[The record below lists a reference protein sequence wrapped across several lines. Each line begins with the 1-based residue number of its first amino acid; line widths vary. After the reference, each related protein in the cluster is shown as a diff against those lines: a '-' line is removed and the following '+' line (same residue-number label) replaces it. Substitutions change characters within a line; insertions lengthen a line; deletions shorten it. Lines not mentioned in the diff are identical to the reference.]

1 MSDSKSICP
10 DCGAALDGGVFAG
23 LCPACMMGGGGKT
36 LFSGPASTI
45 VTKPGDLPGY
55 SMSGVLG
62 RGGMGSVYR
71 AQQLDLERDVA
82 VKVISEKGLD
92 PEFAERFVREAKIL
106 AQLEHPNIP
115 PIYELGTDEEGQLFY
130 SMKVVK
136 GRTLQ
141 AILTAIRDGTEK
153 NMPLERLLDLFRR
166 VCDAVA
172 FAHSRGIIHRD
183 LKPENIMVGEF
194 GEVLVM
200 DWGLAKTRQGDKE
213 TGRQGE
219 EETPDLEISSS
230 HGLPISLSG
239 MTLSGAVLGTPHY
252 MSPEQAEGRDVD
264 ARSDVYAL
272 GAVLY
277 AILTLRPPV
286 AGETLDEVLS
296 KVKTGAILP
305 PTIDLKHL
313 GRARVPGA
321 LAAVALK
328 ALAREKE
335 RRFASVSELAADID
349 AWRSGFAT
357 QAEHAGA
364 WSLLWLFVMRHRTV
378 SLAALL
384 VLLLSAGF
392 MMKVI
397 ASERRA
403 TRESEAARQALAESR
418 LSLAEAAFRQND
430 WSQMQA
436 QLRLV
441 PDDLRGTDWR
451 YLMRRADMSHMLVEE
466 HVTAAAPHPREA
478 GVFALVTGGVLKLM
492 HVREKR
498 VLREFTGLLPR
509 NSEVRALTF
518 DKEGARIAVGG
529 RKILLVLDAASGE
542 VLQRLPTED
551 LSVELV
557 FSPEGSLL
565 MQRSAGMVFMW
576 ELSSAKPLW
585 SQRFQPVEV
594 PDPRGTALF
603 HPDGARVL
611 VGNGMLHEAEA
622 RTGKHLRALGEKS
635 GRLTTAVLSADG
647 SLLFMITSRG
657 EITCREL
664 ESGRVIW
671 SAREEWGQSTA
682 MRLSVDGKRLFTL
695 SQLETGLYTVR
706 MRDAEDGWALH
717 TLSGGIGMA
726 HSLALHPISG
736 DLLSFQPTARL
747 WDVSEAAPRLDVPSA
762 TNCRDLEFFGADDVI
777 LAGIEGNPAVIRHLD
792 GRTLW
797 KDENERMH
805 RYSISRDG
813 KHAALMANHRAPG
826 AEYMLLEREK
836 DTFREIVRQPLSDKK
851 NQVQR
856 GEPLLSPDGL
866 QVLFWKPDKP
876 VGLHEARSGRFITNL
891 ALDAE
896 RPSVFSLAWRGSND
910 EIIGITGP
918 KSNSPVSGQ
927 SQSLVVWSGR
937 DGSVLRH
944 VAVGGVDEMN
954 VLAITKDGLRI
965 AEAGLGK
972 HVRVRDAATLAVQHV
987 FRVHDDIVTALS
999 WHPDGLRLATGSD
1012 DLTMRLW
1019 DVAAETPLREWQGFK
1034 KGPRCVR
1041 IGPGGT
1047 TIAIVDNNQ
1056 RTQSVRVWDLK
1067 QRTRAVE

>member
-10 DCGAALDGGVFAG
+10 DCGTALDGGVFAG
-23 LCPACMMGGGGKT
+23 LCPACMMGGGGKM
-36 LFSGPASTI
+36 LLSGVTSTI
-45 VTKPGDLPGY
+45 VSKPGDLPGY
-55 SMSGVLG
+55 TMSGVLG

-92 PEFAERFVREAKIL
+92 PEFAERFLREAKIL

-141 AILTAIRDGTEK
+141 AILTAIREGTEK

-200 DWGLAKTRQGDKE
+200 DWGLAKNLKDEREKLKPDADA
-213 TGRQGE
+213 
-219 EETPDLEISSS
+219 TPEDISSFS
-230 HGLPISLSG
+230 FDPLSFT
-239 MTLSGAVLGTPHY
+239 MSGTVLGTPHY
-252 MSPEQAEGRDVD
+252 MSPEQAEGREVD
-264 ARSDVYAL
+264 ERSDVYAL

-305 PTIDLKHL
+305 LTIDLKHL
-313 GRARVPGA
+313 GRARVPTA

-328 ALAREKE
+328 ALAKEKE
-335 RRFASVSELAADID
+335 RRFANVSELAADID

-364 WSLLWLFVMRHRTV
+364 WWLFWLFVKRHRTI

-441 PDDLRGTDWR
+441 PDDLRGTDWC
-451 YLMRRADMSHMLVEE
+451 YLMRRADMSLLLVEE

-478 GVFALVTGGVLKLM
+478 GVFALVAGGVLKLT
-492 HVREKR
+492 HLREKR
-498 VLREFTGLLPR
+498 VLREFAGLFPR

-557 FSPEGSLL
+557 FSLDGSLL

-576 ELSSAKPLW
+576 ELPSGKLLW
-585 SQRFQPVEV
+585 SQRFQPPEV
-594 PDPRGTALF
+594 PDQRGTALF

-635 GRLTTAVLSADG
+635 GRLTAAALNADG

-664 ESGRVIW
+664 VSGRVIW

-695 SQLETGLYTVR
+695 SQLETGLHTVR
-706 MRDAEDGWALH
+706 IRDAEDGWTLH
-717 TLSGGIGMA
+717 TISGGIGMA
-726 HSLALHPISG
+726 RSLALHPLTG
-736 DLLSFQPTARL
+736 ELLSFQPTARL
-747 WDVSEAAPRLDVPSA
+747 WDVSESPLRLEVPSA
-762 TNCRDLEFFGADDVI
+762 TNCRDLEFFGSDDVI
-777 LAGIEGNPAVIRHLD
+777 LTGIEGNPAVIRQLD

-797 KDENERMH
+797 KDENERLH
-805 RYSISRDG
+805 RYSISADG
-813 KHAALMANHRAPG
+813 KHAALMADNRAPG
-826 AEYMLLEREK
+826 ADYMLLEREK
-836 DTFREIVRQPLSDKK
+836 DTFREIVRLPLSDDK
-851 NQVQR
+851 NHAQR

-866 QVLFWKPDKP
+866 LVLFWKPNKP
-876 VGLHEARSGRFITNL
+876 VRLHDARSGRFITNL

-896 RPSVFSLAWRGSND
+896 GPSVFSLVWRGSND

-918 KSNSPVSGQ
+918 RSNSPVSGQ
-927 SQSLVVWSGR
+927 SQSLVVWNGR

-954 VLAITKDGLRI
+954 VLAITKDGRRI

-972 HVRVRDAATLAVQHV
+972 HVRIRDATTLAVEHV
-987 FRVHDDIVTALS
+987 FRVHDDIITSLA
-999 WHPDGLRLATGSD
+999 WHPDGVRLATASD

-1019 DVAAETPLREWQGFK
+1019 DVASETPLREWQGFK

-1056 RTQSVRVWDLK
+1056 RTQTVRVWDL
-1067 QRTRAVE
+1067 TP